1 MDKQPNSVTLPPIKK
16 SVKLASPKV
25 FAPKSG
31 KFNRLYLGL
40 KVKPQM
46 SFKTKVRAEN
56 NTSIDKPALYVP
68 IIKFNQRH
76 LSVL

>member
-1 MDKQPNSVTLPPIKK
+1 MDKQPNSVTLPPIKRG
-16 SVKLASPKV
+16 VKLASPKV

-40 KVKPQM
+40 KVSPKM
-46 SFKTKVRAEN
+46 SFKTKIRAKN

-68 IIKFNQRH
+68 IIKFN
-76 LSVL
+76 